1 MDDPALILAMRVL
14 TLVGAPIIL
23 GLAASTWLRAALYS
37 ALALYL
43 LPVATFGWELYA
55 LYAAGA
61 PLPGQEAAL
70 KQVHLL
76 VGSAVA
82 GAVAGGTFLFSL
94 LKVLFGRPRPTVVPM
109 LVEESAP
116 SFPSGHATLSA
127 IVYLSLAVLLAR
139 FEPSPRL
146 RAYLLG
152 VGLLVTGV
160 VGLTRVL
167 LGVHYPSDVLAGW
180 SLGLAWAAVCWLVAV
195 RLQARARLPAAP
207 PSEGSAG

>member
-61 PLPGQEAAL
+61 PLPGREAAL

-76 VGSAVA
+76 IGSAVA
-82 GAVAGGTFLFSL
+82 GA
-94 LKVLFGRPRPTVVPM
+94 
-109 LVEESAP
+109 
-116 SFPSGHATLSA
+116 TL
-127 IVYLSLAVLLAR
+127 
-139 FEPSPRL
+139 
-146 RAYLLG
+146 
-152 VGLLVTGV
+152 GLLVYAAKR
-160 VGLTRVL
+160 LCQ
-167 LGVHYPSDVLAGW
+167 A
-180 SLGLAWAAVCWLVAV
+180 AWRAV
-195 RLQARARLPAAP
+195 RATLAR
-207 PSEGSAG
+207 